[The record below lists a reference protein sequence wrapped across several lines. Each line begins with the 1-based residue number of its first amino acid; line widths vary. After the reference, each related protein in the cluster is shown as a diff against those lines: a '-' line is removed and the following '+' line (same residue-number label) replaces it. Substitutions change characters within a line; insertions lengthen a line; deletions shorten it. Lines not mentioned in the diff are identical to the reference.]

1 MILYELYVQ
10 DPEMHISRAIYFPS
24 LTFAVTIRCPNLLR
38 MWEKLKDFFFLCI
51 ILKKYT
57 PTFQATNLI

>member
-38 MWEKLKDFFFLCI
+38 LWEKLKDFFFFF
-51 ILKKYT
+51 YV
-57 PTFQATNLI
+57 